1 MTATAGA
8 TIEQRV
14 DRLEVRMVRSEEDI
28 KAISGTVSKTLQHV
42 KILRQGQSRL
52 EGRVG
57 MLRIDLH
64 TLSDEVAAL
73 QTDVSDV
80 KTDVSQL
87 KTDVSGLKTDVSGL
101 KSDVSGLKTDVSGL
115 KTDVS
120 GLKTDVGWLR
130 QAMQTLLDRNA

>member
-28 KAISGTVSKTLQHV
+28 TSISGTVSETLEHV
-42 KILRQGQSRL
+42 KILRHGQSKL

-64 TLSDEVAAL
+64 ALSDEVAVL

-87 KTDVSGLKTDVSGL
+87 KTDVSGLKTDV
-101 KSDVSGLKTDVSGL
+101 
-115 KTDVS
+115 
-120 GLKTDVGWLR
+120 GWLR
-130 QAMQTLLDRNA
+130 QAMQTMLDRNA